1 MQFSP
6 EKGMHVVA
14 RTDLNKIDSLVLEI
28 PCYMIISAGNN
39 NSGEDSINFLD
50 DYFSGREEVEQII
63 SNLQIDHEE
72 ADLQT

>member
-14 RTDLNKIDSLVLEI
+14 LTDLNKIDSLVLEI

-39 NSGEDSINFLD
+39 NSGENSINF
-50 DYFSGREEVEQII
+50 FR
-63 SNLQIDHEE
+63 
-72 ADLQT
+72 